1 MTSLNTK
8 LVFSALGIA
17 LFATPAI
24 AGDTHRQPL
33 SQKTTPI
40 GGSASNDVV
49 VHDRVVGRDPDPS
62 IRSEISRESDSLHG
76 E

>member
-17 LFATPAI
+17 LLATPAI
-24 AGDTHRQPL
+24 AQDTHRQPL
-33 SQKTTPI
+33 NQKTI

-49 VHDRVVGRDPDPS
+49 VHDRVIGRDPDLG
-62 IRSEISRESDSLHG
+62 IRSEISREFDSLHG

>member
-8 LVFSALGIA
+8 LVISALGIA
-17 LFATPAI
+17 LLATPAV
-24 AGDTHRQPL
+24 AQDTHRQL
-33 SQKTTPI
+33 LNQKTI

-49 VHDRVVGRDPDPS
+49 VHDRVIGRDPDLG
-62 IRSEISRESDSLHG
+62 IRGEISREFDSLHG

>member
-1 MTSLNTK
+1 MTSLRTK

-33 SQKTTPI
+33 SQMTMYSA
-40 GGSASNDVV
+40 GVASNDVV
-49 VHDRVVGRDPDPS
+49 VRNFVIGRDPDLG
-62 IRSEISRESDSLHG
+62 IRSEISREFDSLHG

>member
-17 LFATPAI
+17 LLATPAV
-24 AGDTHRQPL
+24 AEDTHRQPL
-33 SQKTTPI
+33 SQKAMRI
-40 GGSASNDVV
+40 GSSASNDVV
-49 VHDRVVGRDPDPS
+49 AHDRVIGRDPDLG
-62 IRSEISRESDSLHG
+62 IRSEISREFDSLHG

>member
-33 SQKTTPI
+33 SQMTMHSNDI
-40 GGSASNDVV
+40 ASNDVV
-49 VHDRVVGRDPDPS
+49 VRDRVIGRDPDPG
-62 IRSEISRESDSLHG
+62 IRSEISREFDSLHG